1 MSLLKT
7 KLQAVLAEKN
17 TKVIPTNI
25 RAGVTLFG
33 VEGNLEPDKPDQ
45 TKNATPSTV
54 AQTIQADTG
63 YELAQVNI
71 AAVDN
76 TIDAN
81 ILAGNIKSGVTILGV
96 AGTVVEEDPE
106 HADYDDCVTIA
117 DEILGVEEPE
127 PVDNPEG
134 DQ

>member
-17 TKVIPTNI
+17 SKVIPTNI
-25 RAGVTLFG
+25 RAGVTMFG

-45 TKNATPSTV
+45 NKSCTPSTSQQV
-54 AQTIQADTG
+54 IQADTG
-63 YELAQVNI
+63 YELAQVTV

-81 ILAGNIKSGVTILGV
+81 ILAGNIKSGITILGV

-106 HADYDDCVTIA
+106 HADYDDCVDLA
-117 DEILGVEEPE
+117 DEILGTNNE
-127 PVDNPEG
+127 
-134 DQ
+134 